1 MERKNR
7 PPRFHIERRASLPWH
22 LSLAIRLLSI
32 LAAFIVCAVLTMV
45 ITGVRPAEFLSTII
59 YGSFGTPRKM
69 WITAQNVAVLLCI
82 SLAVTPSFLM
92 KFWNEGADGQIL
104 MGCLASSACMI
115 KLSDKL
121 PNWLLIVV
129 MLVTSVLAGTV
140 WGVIPAFFKAQFNTN
155 ETLFTLML
163 NYIATQ
169 IVAYFIVKWE
179 VPKGSGQIGIINQ
192 SSELGWFPQLFGSK
206 YVLSILT
213 AALMT
218 VFIYSYIKF
227 SKHGYELTVVGEST
241 RTARYIG
248 IDVKRVIVRTMALSG
263 GLAGLVGFLLVSG
276 INHTLTTTITGGQG
290 FTAVMVSWLAQFN
303 PIAMIATSFLIIF
316 LERGAIEISSAFTLN
331 QSFSSIQTGIILF
344 FLIGSEFFVSYRI
357 RRSANTEAGKEQ
369 DK

>member
-1 MERKNR
+1 MEKKNR
-7 PPRFHIERRASLPWH
+7 VPRFHIEKRASLPWH
-22 LSLAIRLLSI
+22 ISLLIRLLSI
-32 LAAFIVCAVLTMV
+32 LAAFVVCALLTMI
-45 ITGVRPAEFLSTII
+45 ITGVKPGDFLSTMV

-115 KLSDKL
+115 KLADKL
-121 PNWLLIVV
+121 PNGLLIPV
-129 MLVTSVLAGTV
+129 MLILSVAAGAV
-140 WGVIPAFFKAQFNTN
+140 WGIIPAFFKAQFNTN

-169 IVAYFIVKWE
+169 IVAYFIVRWE

-192 SSELGWFPQLFGSK
+192 SSEIGWFPQIFGNK
-206 YVLSILT
+206 YILSIL
-213 AALMT
+213 AAVFMT
-218 VFIYSYIKF
+218 VLIYSYIRF

-248 IDVKRVIVRTMALSG
+248 INVKRVIIRTMALSG
-263 GLAGLVGFLLVSG
+263 ALAGLVGFLLVSG
-276 INHTLTTTITGGQG
+276 INHTLTATITGGQG

-331 QSFSSIQTGIILF
+331 QSFSSILTGIILF

-357 RRSANTEAGKEQ
+357 RRSANSEVGKE
-369 DK
+369 KE